1 MHETVSLPAWAFVLL
16 AFLAG
21 WAVVDRLLRPAMRAV
36 LRRRANRFID
46 ELNTRLPL
54 RLPSFKLTKR
64 EVLIDQLRFDPKVLE
79 AAEAFAKETG
89 APREDV
95 QNRVARYAAEIVP
108 AFSAWIYFRAG
119 YAAARA
125 LARALYRVRIGSADD
140 AGLAAIPDGSSVV
153 FVMNHRSNM
162 DYILLSYLAAERT
175 ALSYAVGEWAR
186 IWPIQSLVRATGA
199 YFVRRDAH
207 DPLYR
212 RVLERYVGMAT
223 AHGVPQAVYPEGGLT
238 RDGALRPPKLGLL
251 DYMLRGFDPGGA
263 RDLVF
268 VPVGVNYDRVLED
281 RTLILDRS
289 PAQGRATSR
298 ETLSGTLR
306 FVRQNLRLLLTND
319 WHRFGYACVSF
330 GSPLSTK
337 AWLKS
342 RSIDLVTASREDRFA
357 AVEALAQE
365 LMARIGRIVPVLPVS
380 LVSRVFAA
388 APERA
393 LSEIELKAE
402 VLAHWRALEEAGA
415 QVYVPR
421 GDQDYAV
428 TFGLRM
434 LLQRHLVTVENGLFR
449 AVPVELPLLRYYANA
464 IARPVSVA
472 LAQGP
477 PQRTIPTRPAS

>member
-1 MHETVSLPAWAFVLL
+1 MHATVSLPVWAFALL

-21 WAVVDRLLRPAMRAV
+21 WAVLDRLLRPAMRAV
-36 LRRRANRFID
+36 LRRRANRVID

-54 RLPSFKLTKR
+54 RIPSFKLTKR
-64 EVLIDQLRFDPKVLE
+64 EVLVDQLRFDPKVLE
-79 AAEAFAKETG
+79 AAETFARETD

-95 QNRVARYAAEIVP
+95 QKRVQRYAAEIVP
-108 AFSAWIYFRAG
+108 AFNAWIYFRAG
-119 YAAARA
+119 YAVARA
-125 LARALYRVRIGSADD
+125 VARTLYRVRIGSADD
-140 AGLAAIPDGSSVV
+140 EGLAAIPDGATVV

-199 YFVRRDAH
+199 YFVRRDAK

-212 RVLERYVGMAT
+212 RVLERYVAMAT
-223 AHGVPQAVYPEGGLT
+223 AHGVPQAVYPEGGLSK
-238 RDGALRPPKLGLL
+238 DGALRPPKLGLL

-281 RTLILDRS
+281 RTLIQDRS
-289 PAQGRATSR
+289 PAQGNASSR
-298 ETLSGTLR
+298 ETLLGTLR
-306 FVRQNLRLLLTND
+306 FVGQNLRLLATND

-337 AWLKS
+337 AWLAS
-342 RSIDLVTASREDRFA
+342 RSLDLGAVSREDRFA
-357 AVEALAQE
+357 AVQSLAGE
-365 LMARIGRIVPVLPVS
+365 LMTRIARIIPVLPVS
-380 LVSRVFAA
+380 LVSGVFAA
-388 APERA
+388 APGRA

-402 VLAHWRALEEAGA
+402 VLARWRTLEEEGA
-415 QVYVPR
+415 HVYVPR

-434 LLQRHLVTVENGLFR
+434 LLSRHLVTVRNGLFE
-449 AVPVELPLLRYYANA
+449 AVPAELPLLRYYANA
-464 IARPVSVA
+464 IARS
-472 LAQGP
+472 
-477 PQRTIPTRPAS
+477 

>member
-1 MHETVSLPAWAFVLL
+1 MHATVSLPVWAFALL
-16 AFLAG
+16 ALLAG
-21 WAVVDRLLRPAMRAV
+21 WAVLDRLLRPAMRAV
-36 LRRRANRFID
+36 LRRRANRVID
-46 ELNTRLPL
+46 ELNSRLPL
-54 RLPSFKLTKR
+54 RIPSFKLTKR
-64 EVLIDQLRFDPKVLE
+64 EVLVDQLRFDPKVLE

-95 QNRVARYAAEIVP
+95 QKRVARYAAEIVP
-108 AFSAWIYFRAG
+108 AFNAWIYFRAG
-119 YAAARA
+119 YAVARA
-125 LARALYRVRIGSADD
+125 LARSLYRVRIGSADD
-140 AGLAAIPDGSSVV
+140 EGLAAIPDGTTVV

-199 YFVRRDAH
+199 YFVRRDAN

-212 RVLERYVGMAT
+212 RVLERYVAMAT
-223 AHGVPQAVYPEGGLT
+223 AHGVPQAVYPEGGLSK
-238 RDGALRPPKLGLL
+238 DGALRPPKLGLL

-281 RTLILDRS
+281 RTLTLDRS
-289 PAQGRATSR
+289 PAQGRASSR
-298 ETLSGTLR
+298 ETISGTLR
-306 FVRQNLRLLLTND
+306 FVLQNLRLLATND

-337 AWLKS
+337 AWLAS
-342 RSIDLVTASREDRFA
+342 RSLDLGAASREDRFA
-357 AVEALAQE
+357 AVASLAGE
-365 LMARIGRIVPVLPVS
+365 LMARIARIIPVLPVS
-380 LVSRVFAA
+380 LVSAVFAA
-388 APERA
+388 APGRA

-402 VLAHWRALEEAGA
+402 VLARWRALEEAGA
-415 QVYVPR
+415 EVYVPR

-434 LLQRHLVTVENGLFR
+434 LLTRHLVTARNGLFE
-449 AVPVELPLLRYYANA
+449 AVPAELPLLRYYANA
-464 IARPVSVA
+464 IARP
-472 LAQGP
+472 
-477 PQRTIPTRPAS
+477 

>member
-1 MHETVSLPAWAFVLL
+1 MHATVSLPAWAFVLL

-54 RLPSFKLTKR
+54 RVPSFKLTKR

-89 APREDV
+89 AAREDV
-95 QNRVARYAAEIVP
+95 QKRVARYAAEIVP

-140 AGLAAIPDGSSVV
+140 AGLAAIPDGSTVV

-212 RVLERYVGMAT
+212 RVLERYVAMAT

-289 PAQGRATSR
+289 PAQGRSTPR
-298 ETLSGTLR
+298 DTLSGTLR

-337 AWLKS
+337 AWLNS
-342 RSIDLVTASREDRFA
+342 RSLDLMAASREDRFA

-380 LVSRVFAA
+380 LVSRVFVAS
-388 APERA
+388 PERA

-434 LLQRHLVTVENGLFR
+434 LLQRHLVTVENGLYR
-449 AVPVELPLLRYYANA
+449 AVPGELPLLRYYANA
-464 IARPVSVA
+464 IARPVSA
-472 LAQGP
+472 
-477 PQRTIPTRPAS
+477 

>member
-1 MHETVSLPAWAFVLL
+1 MHATVSLPAWAFVLL
-16 AFLAG
+16 ALLAG
-21 WAVVDRLLRPAMRAV
+21 WAVLDRLLRPAMRAV
-36 LRRRANRFID
+36 MRRRANRVID

-54 RLPSFKLTKR
+54 RIPSFKLTKR
-64 EVLIDQLRFDPKVLE
+64 EVLVDQLRFDPKVLE
-79 AAEAFAKETG
+79 AAEAFSRETG

-95 QNRVARYAAEIVP
+95 QKSVARYATEIVP
-108 AFSAWIYFRAG
+108 AFNAWIYFRAG
-119 YAAARA
+119 YAVARA
-125 LARALYRVRIGSADD
+125 VARTLYRVRIGSADD
-140 AGLAAIPDGSSVV
+140 AGLAAIPDGSAVV

-186 IWPIQSLVRATGA
+186 VWPIQSLVRATGA

-212 RVLERYVGMAT
+212 RVLERYVAMAT

-238 RDGALRPPKLGLL
+238 RDGALQRPKLGLL
-251 DYMLRGFDPGGA
+251 DYMIRGFDPTGT

-298 ETLSGTLR
+298 ETLGGTLR
-306 FVRQNLRLLLTND
+306 FLTQNLRLLVTND

-337 AWLKS
+337 AWLAS
-342 RSIDLVTASREDRFA
+342 RSLDLAAASREDRFT
-357 AVEALAQE
+357 AVEALARE
-365 LMARIGRIVPVLPVS
+365 LMARIARIIPVLPVS
-380 LVSRVFAA
+380 LVSSIFAA

-402 VLAHWRALEEAGA
+402 VLSRWRALEEAGA
-415 QVYVPR
+415 EVYVPR

-449 AVPVELPLLRYYANA
+449 AVPGEQRLLHYYANA
-464 IARPVSVA
+464 IVRPVSD
-472 LAQGP
+472 
-477 PQRTIPTRPAS
+477 

>member
-1 MHETVSLPAWAFVLL
+1 MHATVSLPAWAFVLL
-16 AFLAG
+16 ALLAG
-21 WAVVDRLLRPAMRAV
+21 WAVLDRLLRPAMHAV
-36 LRRRANRFID
+36 MRRRANRVID

-54 RLPSFKLTKR
+54 RIPSFKLTKR
-64 EVLIDQLRFDPKVLE
+64 EVLVDQLRFDPKVLE
-79 AAEAFAKETG
+79 AAEAFSRETG

-95 QNRVARYAAEIVP
+95 QKSVARYATEIVP
-108 AFSAWIYFRAG
+108 AFNAWIYFRAG
-119 YAAARA
+119 YAVARA
-125 LARALYRVRIGSADD
+125 VARTLYRVRIGSADD
-140 AGLAAIPDGSSVV
+140 AGLAAIPDGSAVV

-186 IWPIQSLVRATGA
+186 VWPIQSLVRATGA

-212 RVLERYVGMAT
+212 RVLERYVAMAT

-238 RDGALRPPKLGLL
+238 RDGALQRPKLGLL
-251 DYMLRGFDPGGA
+251 DYMIRGFDPTGT

-298 ETLSGTLR
+298 ETLGGTLR
-306 FVRQNLRLLLTND
+306 FLTQNLRLLVTND

-337 AWLKS
+337 AWLAS
-342 RSIDLVTASREDRFA
+342 RSLDLAAASREDRFT
-357 AVEALAQE
+357 AVEALARE
-365 LMARIGRIVPVLPVS
+365 LMARIARIIPVLPVS
-380 LVSRVFAA
+380 LVSSIFAA

-402 VLAHWRALEEAGA
+402 VLSRWRALEEAGA
-415 QVYVPR
+415 EVYVPR

-449 AVPVELPLLRYYANA
+449 AVPGEQRLLHYYANA
-464 IARPVSVA
+464 IVRPVSD
-472 LAQGP
+472 
-477 PQRTIPTRPAS
+477 

>member
-1 MHETVSLPAWAFVLL
+1 MNATVSLPAWAFALL
-16 AFLAG
+16 ALLAG
-21 WAVVDRLLRPAMRAV
+21 WAVLDRVLRPAVRAA
-36 LRRRANRFID
+36 LRRRANRVLD

-54 RLPSFKLTKR
+54 RIPSFKLTKR
-64 EVLIDQLRFDPKVLE
+64 EVLVDQLRFDPKVLE

-95 QNRVARYAAEIVP
+95 QRRVARYAKEIVP
-108 AFSAWIYFRAG
+108 AFNAWIYFRAG

-140 AGLAAIPDGSSVV
+140 AGLAAIPDGSTVV

-186 IWPIQSLVRATGA
+186 VWPVQSLVRATGA

-212 RVLERYVGMAT
+212 RVLERYVAMAT
-223 AHGVPQAVYPEGGLT
+223 AHGVPQAVYPEGGLS

-251 DYMLRGFDPGGA
+251 DYMLRGFDPNGP

-289 PAQGRATSR
+289 PAQGRATPGD
-298 ETLSGTLR
+298 TLAGTLR
-306 FVRQNLRLLLTND
+306 FVRQNLRLLVSNE

-330 GSPLSTK
+330 GSPLSAK
-337 AWLKS
+337 AWLAS
-342 RSIDLVTASREDRFA
+342 RSLDLASAGREERFA
-357 AVEALAQE
+357 AVEALAKE

-380 LVSRVFAA
+380 LVSKVFAE

-393 LSEIELKAE
+393 LSEIELKGE
-402 VLAHWRALEEAGA
+402 VLASWRTLEEAGA

-428 TFGLRM
+428 AFGLRM
-434 LLQRHLVTVENGLFR
+434 LLQRRLVAVEGGLFR
-449 AVPVELPLLRYYANA
+449 AVEGELPLLRYYANA
-464 IARPVSVA
+464 
-472 LAQGP
+472 LAPPGGP
-477 PQRTIPTRPAS
+477 PQRTVPTSPAS